1 MLYIIRFA
9 EYKPDMWREE
19 FIGYVFENKPEV
31 QYALCIKDSYQES
44 PFTGKLTYKANTWY
58 AWGETNGAI

>member
-31 QYALCIKDSYQES
+31 QLSLSGISTGNYIVVLSNWQER
-44 PFTGKLTYKANTWY
+44 FYYKIIVNK
-58 AWGETNGAI
+58 N